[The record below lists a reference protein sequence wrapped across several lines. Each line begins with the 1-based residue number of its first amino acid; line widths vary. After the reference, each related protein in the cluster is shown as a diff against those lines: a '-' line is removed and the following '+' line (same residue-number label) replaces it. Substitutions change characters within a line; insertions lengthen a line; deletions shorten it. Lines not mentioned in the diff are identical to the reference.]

1 MQSIK
6 SIRREIDQVD
16 SELLHLLKKRSAI
29 IQTLLKAKIASG
41 KNLFDEQRETAILQR
56 IQHQNTSPY
65 SSDDI
70 IEIYR
75 AIFRASLNLQ
85 KTQQKKLQQNLED

>member
-6 SIRREIDQVD
+6 SIRREIDQID
-16 SELLHLLKKRSAI
+16 SELLVLLKKRSAI
-29 IQTLLKAKIASG
+29 IQTLLKAKIASDQ
-41 KNLFDEQRETAILQR
+41 KLSDEQRESEILQK
-56 IQHQNTSPY
+56 IQHQNKSLY

-70 IEIYR
+70 SEIYR

-85 KTQQKKLQQNLED
+85 KQQQHRLQQNLED

>member
-16 SELLHLLKKRSAI
+16 SELLDLLKKRSAI
-29 IQTLLKAKIASG
+29 IQTLLKAKTASG
-41 KNLFDEQRETAILQR
+41 QKLFDEQRESEVLHR
-56 IQHQNTSPY
+56 IQHQNTSLY
-65 SSDDI
+65 SSDDLG
-70 IEIYR
+70 EIYR

-85 KTQQKKLQQNLED
+85 KQQHHRLQQNFED

>member
-16 SELLHLLKKRSAI
+16 SELLDVLKKRSAI
-29 IQTLLKAKIASG
+29 IQTLLKAKIASEQ
-41 KNLFDEQRETAILQR
+41 KLFDEQRESEILQK
-56 IQHQNTSPY
+56 IQHQNTSLY
-65 SSDDI
+65 STDDI
-70 IEIYR
+70 SEIYR

-85 KTQQKKLQQNLED
+85 KQQQHRLQQNLED